1 MDGLLVDSE
10 RLERRIWRAASRA
23 MGVELTDE
31 QFATFIGHPAEHGD
45 GLLRQY
51 FGAGFDVAG
60 FRAACRGRMEQIVA
74 TEGVPLRAGALAWL
88 AFLAARG
95 IPYALAT
102 SSPRAI
108 VEERLGPHLPGF
120 AAVVTRADVARGKP
134 FPDIYQE
141 AARRLGVAPG
151 RCLAVEDS
159 PARRGGRALRLSM
172 PLVVVPDLVPV
183 PTTVAARAVAVFAT
197 LDELREAATRSWP
210 ATRAVQA

>member
-10 RLERRIWRAASRA
+10 RLERRIWRAASQA

-51 FGAGFDVAG
+51 FGAGFDVPG
-60 FRAACRGRMEQIVA
+60 FRAACRGRMERIVA

-134 FPDIYQE
+134 FPDIYLE
-141 AARRLGVAPG
+141 AARRLGVAPA

-159 PARRGGRALRLSM
+159 PAGAEAALSAGM

-183 PTTVAARAVAVFAT
+183 PAPVAARAVAVFAS

-210 ATRAVQA
+210 GARAVQA